1 MTLEKIPTPWDADIA
16 AWALSARAAGHSVN
30 TVNSRSQHLRHASKG
45 LGTATPW
52 EVAPDALIA
61 WCGGQDW
68 APDTRRGRR
77 NTFRAFWTWGE
88 STGRATEN
96 PARELPTVR
105 PAPPR
110 PKPAPDTVYQRA
122 LLAATPREMLILRL
136 AALHGLRR
144 AEVAQGHRDD
154 LFEDL
159 GGWSLVVHGKGRK
172 ERTVPLGDA
181 LASELRALPYGF
193 FFPGRRNGHLSPEY
207 VGKLITRLMPDTWTM
222 HTLRHKF
229 ATAAYAVEKDLF
241 VVQDLLGHASPAT
254 TRAYVVVPR
263 ENLRRTVN
271 AVGAA

>member
-1 MTLEKIPTPWDADIA
+1 MKLEKIPTLWDADIA
-16 AWALSARAAGHSVN
+16 AWALSATAAGHSKN
-30 TVNSRSQHLRHASKG
+30 TVASRAQHLRHVAKG
-45 LGTATPW
+45 LGTPSPW
-52 EVAPDALIA
+52 DVTAAALVG
-61 WCGGQDW
+61 WCGGQEW

-77 NTFRAFWTWGE
+77 TTYRAFWTWGVT
-88 STGRATEN
+88 TGRATGN
-96 PARELPTVR
+96 PATDLPAVR
-105 PAPPR
+105 PTPPR

-122 LLAATPREMLILRL
+122 LMEASPREMLILRL

-172 ERTVPLGDA
+172 QRTVPLGA
-181 LASELRALPYGF
+181 SLARELRALPYGY
-193 FFPGRRNGHLSPEY
+193 FFPGNRNGHLSPEY
-207 VGKLITRLMPDTWTM
+207 VGKLIARLMPDHWTM
-222 HTLRHKF
+222 HTLRHRF
-229 ATAAYAVEKDLF
+229 ATAAYAVDKDLF

-254 TRAYVVVPR
+254 TRAYVVIPN